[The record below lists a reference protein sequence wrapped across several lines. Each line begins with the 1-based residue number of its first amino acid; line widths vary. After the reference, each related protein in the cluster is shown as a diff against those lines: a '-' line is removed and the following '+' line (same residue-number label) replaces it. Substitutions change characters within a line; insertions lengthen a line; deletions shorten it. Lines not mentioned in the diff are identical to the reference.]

1 MYLPEGGQLI
11 RLPNGQ
17 MQVITPTP
25 TQVQQPTNQ
34 GLILVSRSNQQVKK
48 TKVIICTN
56 IYGDSIFFQIF
67 SQIFEMVQLE
77 IFPSKETFL
86 LYSEIINF
94 HHFTGISDKFPA
106 NNPVESNCFKFWN
119 VSSNIEHCN
128 INSSSNPRISSSST
142 CSTGNT
148 AIGVT

>member
-17 MQVITPTP
+17 MQVITPTH

-56 IYGDSIFFQIF
+56 IYGDFYFQIF

-77 IFPSKETFL
+77 TVPSKHTSVLSVYL
-86 LYSEIINF
+86 LGTRSSVF
-94 HHFTGISDKFPA
+94 SKFY
-106 NNPVESNCFKFWN
+106 F
-119 VSSNIEHCN
+119 
-128 INSSSNPRISSSST
+128 
-142 CSTGNT
+142 
-148 AIGVT
+148 

>member
-34 GLILVSRSNQQVKK
+34 GLILVSRNNQQVKK

-56 IYGDSIFFQIF
+56 IYGEFWFFKYFRKFLKWCNSKQFQVNIHQILGYIYLARIFYA
-67 SQIFEMVQLE
+67 E
-77 IFPSKETFL
+77 SKF
-86 LYSEIINF
+86 YF
-94 HHFTGISDKFPA
+94 
-106 NNPVESNCFKFWN
+106 
-119 VSSNIEHCN
+119 
-128 INSSSNPRISSSST
+128 
-142 CSTGNT
+142 
-148 AIGVT
+148 

>member
-56 IYGDSIFFQIF
+56 IYGDSFKYFRKF
-67 SQIFEMVQLE
+67 LKFGATRNC
-77 IFPSKETFL
+77 SK
-86 LYSEIINF
+86 
-94 HHFTGISDKFPA
+94 
-106 NNPVESNCFKFWN
+106 
-119 VSSNIEHCN
+119 
-128 INSSSNPRISSSST
+128 
-142 CSTGNT
+142 
-148 AIGVT
+148 

>member
-56 IYGDSIFFQIF
+56 IYGDFQIF

-77 IFPSKETFL
+77 IVPSKDFL
-86 LYSEIINF
+86 SL
-94 HHFTGISDKFPA
+94 
-106 NNPVESNCFKFWN
+106 
-119 VSSNIEHCN
+119 SSLGTY
-128 INSSSNPRISSSST
+128 PW
-142 CSTGNT
+142 
-148 AIGVT
+148 

>member
-17 MQVITPTP
+17 MQVITPTH

-56 IYGDSIFFQIF
+56 IYGEFLFQIF
-67 SQIFEMVQLE
+67 SQILEMVQLNSE
-77 IFPSKETFL
+77 KFQVYIKFFYGRIYTWDTFKCIFTL
-86 LYSEIINF
+86 NF
-94 HHFTGISDKFPA
+94 IFRQIP
-106 NNPVESNCFKFWN
+106 N
-119 VSSNIEHCN
+119 
-128 INSSSNPRISSSST
+128 R
-142 CSTGNT
+142 
-148 AIGVT
+148 

>member
-56 IYGDSIFFQIF
+56 IYGVFQIF
-67 SQIFEMVQLE
+67 SQIFEIWCNSKLFQVKNFRSYLYLE
-77 IFPSKETFL
+77 RTTGKFSPTHSDFRQIPSK
-86 LYSEIINF
+86 
-94 HHFTGISDKFPA
+94 
-106 NNPVESNCFKFWN
+106 
-119 VSSNIEHCN
+119 
-128 INSSSNPRISSSST
+128 
-142 CSTGNT
+142 
-148 AIGVT
+148 

>member
-67 SQIFEMVQLE
+67 SQIFEIWCNSKLFQVKILSNFRSYLYLE
-77 IFPSKETFL
+77 R
-86 LYSEIINF
+86 
-94 HHFTGISDKFPA
+94 TGYVFA
-106 NNPVESNCFKFWN
+106 NS
-119 VSSNIEHCN
+119 
-128 INSSSNPRISSSST
+128 
-142 CSTGNT
+142 
-148 AIGVT
+148 

>member
-56 IYGDSIFFQIF
+56 IYGDFQIF
-67 SQIFEMVQLE
+67 SQIFEIWCNSKLFQVKNFRSYLYLE
-77 IFPSKETFL
+77 RPRV
-86 LYSEIINF
+86 NF
-94 HHFTGISDKFPA
+94 RHLTTISDKFPA

-148 AIGVT
+148 TA

>member
-1 MYLPEGGQLI
+1 MIVTSSFQNGNGQQTQVYLPEGGQLI

-56 IYGDSIFFQIF
+56 IYGDFF
-67 SQIFEMVQLE
+67 
-77 IFPSKETFL
+77 
-86 LYSEIINF
+86 
-94 HHFTGISDKFPA
+94 
-106 NNPVESNCFKFWN
+106 
-119 VSSNIEHCN
+119 SNIFAN
-128 INSSSNPRISSSST
+128 F
-142 CSTGNT
+142 
-148 AIGVT
+148 